1 MGRQRSCICDDQS
14 ASRDQDLAR
23 SYARDVLAGVAPFRQ
38 MASDDQLALYRQ
50 LYKRHVDRLT
60 QPPARAFADPKKAS
74 DLIDDKRHLNQRIDQ
89 AGDLAGDFIDE
100 IDFPKFVRDLLK
112 GVFDANL
119 EVTLK
124 QMEAFQKLLKTA
136 TALGRD
142 VHQQD
147 RRHGGVRV
155 PRREPARQFSLGFP
169 DDGETD
175 ENGEKQPALTDKEGN
190 KIDLGDNEV
199 KAKIMDAKI
208 AMAKEQRAM
217 LREVILMGVTRLVV
231 EKGVVK
237 AACKFDIKA
246 SEKIDKAD
254 KAALQEAS
262 STSTSLT
269 ASGGLLGS
277 IFGGP
282 KAGHTSSTQKSKI
295 SVSSAKSQA
304 TTDLT
309 AQVSGSVEIKF
320 KSDYF
325 KLDNFATMYGP
336 MTGTP
341 RRRRAGSPVCLGRPR
356 SWPDAIEKRRHA
368 WPWPLS
374 VPSDGSALWRRSRW
388 TSGRTCG
395 SPGPSAPIPSATA
408 A

>member
-1 MGRQRSCICDDQS
+1 MTIHAVKSEAMAIT
-14 ASRDQDLAR
+14 RDMLT
-23 SYARDVLAGVAPFRQ
+23 GVASFHAMSLADQKALFQQVYKAQCAELTKAGARYGPPSR
-38 MASDDQLALYRQ
+38 ASGA
-50 LYKRHVDRLT
+50 
-60 QPPARAFADPKKAS
+60 PARAFADARKAS
-74 DLIDDKRHLNQRIDQ
+74 DLIDDQRHLNKRIDQ
-89 AGDLAGDFIDE
+89 AGNLAGEFIDE

-124 QMEAFQKLLKTA
+124 QMEAFQTLLKTA
-136 TALGRD
+136 TASVATFINKIDDTAAFGYLAENQSD
-142 VHQQD
+142 M
-147 RRHGGVRV
+147 
-155 PRREPARQFSLGFP
+155 FSMGFP

-175 ENGEKQPALTDKEGN
+175 ENGERQPTLTDKEGN
-190 KIDLGDNEV
+190 KMDLGDNEV
-199 KAKIMDAKI
+199 KAKIMEAKI

-246 SEKIDKAD
+246 GEKIDKAD

-282 KAGHTSSTQKSKI
+282 KGGYTRSTQKSKI
-295 SVSSAKSQA
+295 SVSSAKSQS

-309 AQVSGSVEIKF
+309 AQVSGSVEIQF
-320 KSDYF
+320 KSDFF

-336 MTGTP
+336 VTAAAP
-341 RRRRAGSPVCLGRPR
+341 
-356 SWPDAIEKRRHA
+356 
-368 WPWPLS
+368 
-374 VPSDGSALWRRSRW
+374 
-388 TSGRTCG
+388 
-395 SPGPSAPIPSATA
+395 PGPGLPAPAPLKA
-408 A
+408 

>member
-1 MGRQRSCICDDQS
+1 MTQAVKSEAMATTREM
-14 ASRDQDLAR
+14 LT
-23 SYARDVLAGVAPFRQ
+23 GVAGFYS
-38 MASDDQLALYRQ
+38 MSLADQKALFHQ
-50 LYKRHVDRLT
+50 VYKAQCAELT
-60 QPPARAFADPKKAS
+60 KPGGRYGPPPARAFADPKKAS
-74 DLIDDKRHLNQRIDQ
+74 DLIDDKRHTNKRIDQ
-89 AGDLAGDFIDE
+89 AGQLAGEFIDE
-100 IDFPKFVRDLLK
+100 IDFPKFVRDLVK

-136 TALGRD
+136 TASVATFINKIDDTAAFGYLAESQPD
-142 VHQQD
+142 M
-147 RRHGGVRV
+147 
-155 PRREPARQFSLGFP
+155 FSMGFP
-169 DDGETD
+169 DDAETD
-175 ENGEKQPALTDKEGN
+175 ENGEKKAALTDKDGN
-190 KIDLGDNEV
+190 KMDLGDNEV
-199 KAKIMDAKI
+199 KAKIMEAKI

-309 AQVSGSVEIKF
+309 AQVSGSVEIQF

-336 MTGTP
+336 VTNAAPPPAPGLP
-341 RRRRAGSPVCLGRPR
+341 APAPVK
-356 SWPDAIEKRRHA
+356 A
-368 WPWPLS
+368 
-374 VPSDGSALWRRSRW
+374 
-388 TSGRTCG
+388 
-395 SPGPSAPIPSATA
+395 
-408 A
+408 

>member
-1 MGRQRSCICDDQS
+1 MTPYVKSQALD
-14 ASRDQDLAR
+14 A
-23 SYARDVLAGVAPFRQ
+23 ARDVLSKVAGFHSMSFADQKALFQQVYKAQCAELMKPGGPYGSQAQSAP
-38 MASDDQLALYRQ
+38 M
-50 LYKRHVDRLT
+50 
-60 QPPARAFADPKKAS
+60 PRAFLGPFNQQPKKAS
-74 DLIDDKRHLNQRIDQ
+74 DMIDDKRHLNQRIDQ
-89 AGDLAGDFIDE
+89 AGKLAGEFIEE
-100 IDFPKFVRDLLK
+100 IDFPKFVRDLVK

-136 TALGRD
+136 TAD
-142 VHQQD
+142 VSAFINKIDNTAAFGYLAENQPD
-147 RRHGGVRV
+147 M
-155 PRREPARQFSLGFP
+155 FSLGFP
-169 DDGETD
+169 DDNDDQVERDAEG
-175 ENGEKQPALTDKEGN
+175 NPKPILTDKEGN
-190 KIDLGDNEV
+190 KLDHLSDNDV
-199 KAKIMDAKI
+199 KAKIIEAKI

-269 ASGGLLGS
+269 ASGGMLGS

-282 KAGHTSSTQKSKI
+282 TAGHTRSEQKSKI
-295 SVSSAKSQA
+295 SVSSAKSTS

-309 AQVSGSVEIKF
+309 AQVSGSVEIQF

-336 MTGTP
+336 VTSAAPPPTQGLLP
-341 RRRRAGSPVCLGRPR
+341 PPAPVK
-356 SWPDAIEKRRHA
+356 A
-368 WPWPLS
+368 
-374 VPSDGSALWRRSRW
+374 
-388 TSGRTCG
+388 
-395 SPGPSAPIPSATA
+395 
-408 A
+408 

>member
-1 MGRQRSCICDDQS
+1 MTPHAVKSE
-14 ASRDQDLAR
+14 AMATT
-23 SYARDVLAGVAPFRQ
+23 RDVLAGVAGFHAMSLADQKALFQQVYRAQCAELTRPGGRYGPPP
-38 MASDDQLALYRQ
+38 ASGL
-50 LYKRHVDRLT
+50 
-60 QPPARAFADPKKAS
+60 PARAFAEPRRAS
-74 DLIDDKRHLNQRIDQ
+74 QLIDDKRHLNPRIEQ
-89 AGDLAGDFIDE
+89 AGELAGEFIDE
-100 IDFPKFVRDLLK
+100 IDFPKFVRDLVK

-136 TALGRD
+136 TASVATFINKIDDTAAFGYLAESQPD
-142 VHQQD
+142 M
-147 RRHGGVRV
+147 
-155 PRREPARQFSLGFP
+155 FSLGFP
-169 DDGETD
+169 DDAETD
-175 ENGEKQPALTDKEGN
+175 ETGEKKPALTDKEGN
-190 KIDLGDNEV
+190 KLDLGDNEV
-199 KAKIMDAKI
+199 KAKIMEAKI
-208 AMAKEQRAM
+208 AMAREQRAM

-246 SEKIDKAD
+246 GEKIDKAD

-282 KAGHTSSTQKSKI
+282 RAGHTRSTQKSKI

-309 AQVSGSVEIKF
+309 AQVSGSVEIQF

-336 MTGTP
+336 ITAP
-341 RRRRAGSPVCLGRPR
+341 AAPV
-356 SWPDAIEKRRHA
+356 
-368 WPWPLS
+368 
-374 VPSDGSALWRRSRW
+374 
-388 TSGRTCG
+388 
-395 SPGPSAPIPSATA
+395 PGQPAPAPAPVK
-408 A
+408 

>member
-1 MGRQRSCICDDQS
+1 MTPHAVKSE
-14 ASRDQDLAR
+14 AMATT
-23 SYARDVLAGVAPFRQ
+23 RDVLAGVAGFHA
-38 MASDDQLALYRQ
+38 MSLADQKALFQQVYRAQ
-50 LYKRHVDRLT
+50 CAELT
-60 QPPARAFADPKKAS
+60 RPGGRYGPSPAPGLPARAFAEPRRAS
-74 DLIDDKRHLNQRIDQ
+74 ELIDDKRHLNPRIEQ
-89 AGDLAGDFIDE
+89 AGELAGEFIDE
-100 IDFPKFVRDLLK
+100 IDFPKFVRDLVK

-136 TALGRD
+136 TASVATFINKIDDTAAFGYLAESQPD
-142 VHQQD
+142 M
-147 RRHGGVRV
+147 
-155 PRREPARQFSLGFP
+155 FSLGFP
-169 DDGETD
+169 DDAETD
-175 ENGEKQPALTDKEGN
+175 ANGEKKPALTDKEGN
-190 KIDLGDNEV
+190 KLDLGDNEV
-199 KAKIMDAKI
+199 KAKIMEAKI
-208 AMAKEQRAM
+208 SMAREQRAM

-246 SEKIDKAD
+246 GEKIDKAD

-282 KAGHTSSTQKSKI
+282 RAGHTRSTQKSKI

-309 AQVSGSVEIKF
+309 AQVSGSVEIQF

-336 MTGTP
+336 ITAPAAPAPGQP
-341 RRRRAGSPVCLGRPR
+341 APVP
-356 SWPDAIEKRRHA
+356 
-368 WPWPLS
+368 
-374 VPSDGSALWRRSRW
+374 
-388 TSGRTCG
+388 
-395 SPGPSAPIPSATA
+395 APVK
-408 A
+408 

>member
-1 MGRQRSCICDDQS
+1 MTPYVKSQ
-14 ASRDQDLAR
+14 AMEA
-23 SYARDVLAGVAPFRQ
+23 ARDVLSKVAGFHSMSFADQKALFQQVYKAQCAELLKPGGAYGSQAQSAP
-38 MASDDQLALYRQ
+38 M
-50 LYKRHVDRLT
+50 
-60 QPPARAFADPKKAS
+60 PRAFLGPFNTQPKKAS
-74 DLIDDKRHLNQRIDQ
+74 DMIDDKRHLNQRIDQ
-89 AGDLAGDFIDE
+89 AGKLAGEFIEE
-100 IDFPKFVRDLLK
+100 IDFPKFVRDLVK

-124 QMEAFQKLLKTA
+124 QMEAFQKLLKSA
-136 TALGRD
+136 TAD
-142 VHQQD
+142 VSTFINKIDDTAAFGYLAENQSD
-147 RRHGGVRV
+147 M
-155 PRREPARQFSLGFP
+155 FSLGFP

-175 ENGEKQPALTDKEGN
+175 ANGEKKAALTDKEGN
-190 KIDLGDNEV
+190 KLDLGDNEI

-246 SEKIDKAD
+246 SEKIDKND

-269 ASGGLLGS
+269 ASGGMLGS

-282 KAGHTSSTQKSKI
+282 TAGHTRSSQKSKI

-309 AQVSGSVEIKF
+309 AQVSCSVEIQF
-320 KSDYF
+320 KSDFF

-336 MTGTP
+336 ITSAVPPPAPGQGALP
-341 RRRRAGSPVCLGRPR
+341 PPPAPAPV
-356 SWPDAIEKRRHA
+356 K
-368 WPWPLS
+368 
-374 VPSDGSALWRRSRW
+374 
-388 TSGRTCG
+388 
-395 SPGPSAPIPSATA
+395 
-408 A
+408 